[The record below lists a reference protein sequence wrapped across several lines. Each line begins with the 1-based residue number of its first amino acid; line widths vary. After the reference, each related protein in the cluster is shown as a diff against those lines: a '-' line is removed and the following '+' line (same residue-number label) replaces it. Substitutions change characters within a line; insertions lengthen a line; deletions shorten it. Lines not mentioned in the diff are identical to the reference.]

1 LPYKVSDAPYGIWPW
16 RSIQEDAVRR
26 RRKERDRMGLVFKR
40 IRLVARCQRQDR
52 ASLYR
57 IKARMG

>member
-1 LPYKVSDAPYGIWPW
+1 
-16 RSIQEDAVRR
+16 VRR